1 MSAQKRRSP
10 GDGSIR
16 ILKNGTVEFTAT
28 LEDKDGFP
36 IRKRFYAPTEKE
48 AKRKCRDWIAN
59 AGQDETDETLGAA
72 IDRWYKAY
80 KEPHISPGSEHNYN
94 LYIGHIKDALGQ
106 RKLSGIKS
114 YDIQA
119 FYAAHAGKSK
129 SAYNYYSIVFRAVFR
144 IAEKSGDIRR
154 NPMDNV
160 KSPEID
166 TPEAEV
172 FPRADIEKILNHA
185 RKDPFGY
192 AILLAL
198 YTGMRPGE
206 IAALKWQD
214 INLNDQIITVRRTT
228 GRVEGGYGLREQT
241 KTRRI
246 RRIVM
251 FPELVDVLTEL
262 QKTDGSIVF
271 VLHDKTGKWL
281 SPDQLRRRYEAFFR
295 RMNHDLKLQG
305 ESAVNILS
313 PHKCRHSFATY
324 LLAGGAN
331 IRAVQNVLGHASVS
345 TTQKYTHVDLEEGR
359 KNISKLAY

>member
-1 MSAQKRRSP
+1 M
-10 GDGSIR
+10 
-16 ILKNGTVEFTAT
+16 
-28 LEDKDGFP
+28 
-36 IRKRFYAPTEKE
+36 
-48 AKRKCRDWIAN
+48 
-59 AGQDETDETLGAA
+59 
-72 IDRWYKAY
+72 
-80 KEPHISPGSEHNYN
+80 
-94 LYIGHIKDALGQ
+94 
-106 RKLSGIKS
+106 
-114 YDIQA
+114 
-119 FYAAHAGKSK
+119 
-129 SAYNYYSIVFRAVFR
+129 
-144 IAEKSGDIRR
+144 
-154 NPMDNV
+154 
-160 KSPEID
+160 
-166 TPEAEV
+166 
-172 FPRADIEKILNHA
+172 
-185 RKDPFGY
+185 
-192 AILLAL
+192 
-198 YTGMRPGE
+198 GE

-228 GRVEGGYGLREQT
+228 GRVEGGYGLREQI

-281 SPDQLRRRYEAFFR
+281 SPDQLRRRYEAFFQ

>member
-1 MSAQKRRSP
+1 
-10 GDGSIR
+10 
-16 ILKNGTVEFTAT
+16 
-28 LEDKDGFP
+28 
-36 IRKRFYAPTEKE
+36 
-48 AKRKCRDWIAN
+48 
-59 AGQDETDETLGAA
+59 
-72 IDRWYKAY
+72 
-80 KEPHISPGSEHNYN
+80 
-94 LYIGHIKDALGQ
+94 
-106 RKLSGIKS
+106 
-114 YDIQA
+114 
-119 FYAAHAGKSK
+119 
-129 SAYNYYSIVFRAVFR
+129 
-144 IAEKSGDIRR
+144 
-154 NPMDNV
+154 MDNV
-160 KSPEID
+160 ESPEID
-166 TPEAEV
+166 VPEAEV
-172 FPRADIEKILNHA
+172 FPRADIEKILSHA

-214 INLNDQIITVRRTT
+214 IDLKDQIITVRRTT

-246 RRIVM
+246 RRIAM

-295 RMNHDLKLQG
+295 RMNHELELQG
-305 ESAVNILS
+305 ENTVNVLS